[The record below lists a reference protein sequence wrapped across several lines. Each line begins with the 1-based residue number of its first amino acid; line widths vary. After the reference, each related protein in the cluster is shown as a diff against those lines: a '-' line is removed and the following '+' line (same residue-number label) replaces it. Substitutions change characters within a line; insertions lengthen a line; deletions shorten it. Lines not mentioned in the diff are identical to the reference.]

1 MPERPSSADAGL
13 GGSEIRVLP
22 AQALLFDCDG
32 VLVDSDPS
40 VVSAWSRWA
49 THHGLEPAAVVE
61 LVHGRRAV
69 DTVHHLIE
77 PELRAEALALVNRYE
92 IEDAGTVL
100 AIAGADALLRSMPRD
115 RWAIVTSALSDLA
128 RARIT
133 AAGLP
138 FPDVLVT
145 ADRVARGKPDPEG
158 YLLAAQLLGRDPGV
172 CIVIEDAP
180 QGVAAARA
188 AGVGWVVGVGPRAAE
203 AGVDAVVDDLTALS
217 WTAGGLACHT
227 G

>member
-1 MPERPSSADAGL
+1 MSEPGVRGADV
-13 GGSEIRVLP
+13 RVLP

-49 THHGLEPAAVVE
+49 TSHGLEPAEVVE

-77 PELRAEALALVNRYE
+77 PELRAEALELVNRYE

-145 ADRVARGKPDPEG
+145 ADRVAKGKPDPEG
-158 YLLAAQLLGRDPGV
+158 YLLAAKLLGRDPAV
-172 CIVIEDAP
+172 CIVVEDAP

-217 WTAGGLACHT
+217 WTAGGLACHP